1 MKCAAL
7 PDSVTDPDGDVEIAH
22 WRAPISQ
29 GSVTDP
35 DGYVQVPHY

>member
-7 PDSVTDPDGDVEIAH
+7 PDSVTDPAEDVEIAH
-22 WRAPISQ
+22 WRAPIAQ

-35 DGYVQVPHY
+35 HY